1 MSPVPHAAGYGPG
14 RGEVEVRGPDLL
26 SSISRHTV
34 GSSGGGNTAPSNT
47 SLAALSNTSLSAITM
62 ASVLALAAACL
73 LASASAQDLPDK
85 ISADQ
90 LRDIHK
96 ASTLDKRY
104 VELGTKVRKV
114 FTVSEEGPC

>member
-1 MSPVPHAAGYGPG
+1 
-14 RGEVEVRGPDLL
+14 
-26 SSISRHTV
+26 
-34 GSSGGGNTAPSNT
+34 
-47 SLAALSNTSLSAITM
+47 M

-104 VELGTKVRKV
+104 VQLGTKVRE
-114 FTVSEEGPC
+114 VSTAAEEGPL

>member
-1 MSPVPHAAGYGPG
+1 MSPVPYAAGYGPG

-104 VELGTKVRKV
+104 VELQTKVREV

>member
-1 MSPVPHAAGYGPG
+1 
-14 RGEVEVRGPDLL
+14 
-26 SSISRHTV
+26 
-34 GSSGGGNTAPSNT
+34 
-47 SLAALSNTSLSAITM
+47 M
-62 ASVLALAAACL
+62 ASVLALAATCL

-104 VELGTKVRKV
+104 VELGTKRELVK
-114 FTVSEEGPC
+114 FSQFLKKATAKAFSLLK

>member
-1 MSPVPHAAGYGPG
+1 
-14 RGEVEVRGPDLL
+14 
-26 SSISRHTV
+26 
-34 GSSGGGNTAPSNT
+34 
-47 SLAALSNTSLSAITM
+47 M

-104 VELGTKVRKV
+104 VQLGTKFPQLLKKV
-114 FTVSEEGPC
+114 PFKAFSLLKTPIALLQLRS